1 MKIPVVVIIFNRPDK
16 AKKLYESLS
25 KYKPDKLFIISDG
38 PRKNFENDEEK
49 VRQSREIFKH
59 IDWNCEVLFNE
70 SKTNL
75 GCRNRIISGLNWVF
89 HKVEKAII
97 LEDDCIPSKEFFSFM
112 EEMLERYQ
120 SNIKI
125 GSICGTNLF
134 SENTKVN
141 ESYFFSKY
149 QDSWGWGTWRDRWQK
164 LDSNLDNLDKIKK
177 RKFLKFYLGSF
188 RAYFYWHWKLNK
200 AKNRKMD
207 SWAIIWTFTG
217 FINEYLHVIPKKSL
231 IENIG
236 FDDSAT
242 NTKLKYNIKIT
253 NNSNFEFPI
262 IHPSKIL
269 VNNFYDQYVED
280 KIYSKS
286 LKNRLIWFLKN

>member
-1 MKIPVVVIIFNRPDK
+1 
-16 AKKLYESLS
+16 
-25 KYKPDKLFIISDG
+25 
-38 PRKNFENDEEK
+38 
-49 VRQSREIFKH
+49 
-59 IDWNCEVLFNE
+59 
-70 SKTNL
+70 
-75 GCRNRIISGLNWVF
+75 
-89 HKVEKAII
+89 
-97 LEDDCIPSKEFFSFM
+97 
-112 EEMLERYQ
+112 
-120 SNIKI
+120 
-125 GSICGTNLF
+125 
-134 SENTKVN
+134 
-141 ESYFFSKY
+141 
-149 QDSWGWGTWRDRWQK
+149 
-164 LDSNLDNLDKIKK
+164 
-177 RKFLKFYLGSF
+177 
-188 RAYFYWHWKLNK
+188 
-200 AKNRKMD
+200 MD